1 MRGKQNRLESVYSD
15 GVQDLLLNAKE
26 LRSQEVLVGGKKVS
40 VPVPFPSPADW
51 RDQWI
56 YFIMVDR
63 FNNPDA
69 PPRHRSWNG
78 KCGSF
83 QGGNI
88 NGIRA
93 KLDYLEQLGVGA
105 VWLTPVFKN
114 CPRQD
119 GTYHGYGFQDLLAI
133 DPRFGTEDDLRNL
146 VYEAHA
152 RNIYVIFDIVLNHA
166 GDVFAY
172 EVNGNIQAEADW
184 SDRKYQVRWRD
195 ENDILRPDWKSAP
208 ADCHCDAA
216 VHPVELRN
224 DDYFR
229 QQGKP
234 EKVIRKGYCKG
245 AEPSGDFCSLKE
257 LDTGWRKYDGINGD
271 HYPVRNIL
279 IRAYQLMI
287 AKFDVD
293 GFRID
298 TLKYVEPEFARVF
311 GNTMREYALSIGK
324 KNFFTFGEVA
334 DEEAKIREYV
344 GRDANRPED
353 LIGVDAALDFP
364 LCDRLN
370 WVVKGEKAPCE
381 LVDMFNARKEEQKN
395 CLSSHGEAS
404 QYFVT
409 FLDNHD
415 KHGRFYYI
423 DPRMPHKYDPQ
434 LTLGI
439 ALLFALQGIPCIY
452 YGTEQGLCGRG
463 DSDQSVREA
472 LWGKLDAFD
481 VNHPFFRD
489 ISAVIRLHAAC
500 PALRY
505 GRQYFRPVAAP
516 GGDFGISVYPN
527 GVVAFSRILGD
538 TEILIAANTQT
549 ENGWSGNVL
558 IDFALS
564 TNGAIWQIL
573 YSNIKNSRAPGAV
586 LTIGGNRALPVTLA
600 PMEIQI
606 LSREI
611 L

>member
-1 MRGKQNRLESVYSD
+1 MTMQQSHIESVYSKK
-15 GVQDLLLNAKE
+15 VQNILQNAKE
-26 LRSQEVLVGGKKVS
+26 RHSREISVGGRKVS

-69 PPRHRSWNG
+69 PPRYSPWDS

-93 KLDYLEQLGVGA
+93 KLDYLKQLNIGA
-105 VWLTPVFKN
+105 IWLTPIFKN
-114 CPRQD
+114 CPLQE
-119 GTYHGYGFQDLLAI
+119 GTYHGYGFQDLLSI
-133 DPRFGTEDDLRNL
+133 DPRFGTEDDVRNL

-172 EVNGNIQAEADW
+172 DVNGSIQAEAEW
-184 SDRKYQVRWRD
+184 SYRKYEVNWRD
-195 ENDILRPDWKSAP
+195 KNGIPNPAWELAP
-208 ADCHCDAA
+208 ANCHYDAA
-216 VHPVELRN
+216 VHPAELRN
-224 DDYFR
+224 NDYFR

-234 EKVIRKGYCKG
+234 EKISRKGYRSG
-245 AEPSGDFCSLKE
+245 SEPSGDFCSLKE
-257 LDTGWRKYDGINGD
+257 LNTGWRKYDDINGN

-334 DEEAKIREYV
+334 DVESKIREYV
-344 GRDANRPED
+344 GRDTNNPED

-364 LCDRLN
+364 LCDRLGD
-370 WVVKGEKAPCE
+370 VVKGQKSPCE
-381 LVDMFNARKEEQKN
+381 LADMFNNRKEVQKN
-395 CLSSHGEAS
+395 CLSSHGDAS

-415 KHGRFYYI
+415 KYNRFYYA
-423 DPRMPHKYDPQ
+423 DPREPHKYDPQ
-434 LTLGI
+434 LTMGV

-452 YGTEQGLCGRG
+452 YGTERGLCGHG
-463 DSDQSVREA
+463 DADQCVREA
-472 LWGKLDAFD
+472 LWGKSNAFNED
-481 VNHPFFRD
+481 HPFSRN
-489 ISAVIRLHAAC
+489 IRTIAGLHAAC

-516 GGDFGISVYPN
+516 GGDFGISPYTD
-527 GVVAFSRILGD
+527 GVAAFSRILGD

-549 ENGWSGNVL
+549 ANDWSGNVL

-564 TNGAIWQIL
+564 PDGAAWQIL
-573 YSNIKNSRAPGAV
+573 YSNMDNPQAPGTV
-586 LTIGGNRALPVTLA
+586 STIMNARALPITLA

-606 LSREI
+606 LSRKI